1 MLFNSLRRKARWLR
15 GRRCVP
21 PPPSPVRFPVK
32 SLRQLGFF
40 VAHKRRNFY
49 VLYPERGQPVPL
61 SIWRGRKGVVVC
73 PEAGSERWF
82 VPFAQGDASFLGA
95 AIRQGRLYVL
105 WDV

>member
-1 MLFNSLRRKARWLR
+1 MLFRSLRRKARWLR

-40 VAHKRRNFY
+40 AEHKRRNFY
-49 VLYPERGQPVPL
+49 VLYPEHGQPVPL
-61 SIWRGRKGVVVC
+61 SIWPGKKGVVAC
-73 PEAGSERWF
+73 SEAGSERRF
-82 VPFAQGDASFLGA
+82 VPLAQGDASFLGV
-95 AIRQGRLYVL
+95 AIRQRRLYVL

>member
-1 MLFNSLRRKARWLR
+1 MLFSSLRRKARWLR

-21 PPPSPVRFPVK
+21 PPRSPVRFPVK

-61 SIWRGRKGVVVC
+61 SIWRGKDGFAVC
-73 PEAGSERWF
+73 SESGSGRSF
-82 VPFAQGDASFLGA
+82 VPFAQGEASFLGA

>member
-1 MLFNSLRRKARWLR
+1 MLLTSLRRKARWLR

-21 PPPSPVRFPVK
+21 PPPSPMRFPVK

-40 VAHKRRNFY
+40 VAHKRRHFY

-61 SIWRGRKGVVVC
+61 SVWHAKEGFAVC
-73 PEAGSERWF
+73 AECGTSRRF
-82 VPFAQGDASFLGA
+82 VPFAQGEASFLGA
-95 AIRQGRLYVL
+95 AIRRRRLYVL

>member
-1 MLFNSLRRKARWLR
+1 MFPFLRNKLGWLR

-21 PPPSPVRFPVK
+21 PPPSRMRFPVK
-32 SLRQLGFF
+32 SRAGGGFF

-61 SIWRGRKGVVVC
+61 SLWPAKDGLAMC
-73 PEAGSERWF
+73 PEFGRSRRF
-82 VPFAQGDASFLGA
+82 VPFAQGDASVLGA

>member
-1 MLFNSLRRKARWLR
+1 MLFTFLRNRLGWLR
-15 GRRCVP
+15 GRRCAP
-21 PPPSPVRFPVK
+21 PLPSPVHFPVK

-40 VAHKRRNFY
+40 AAHKRRNFY

-61 SIWRGRKGVVVC
+61 SIWRGKGGFVVC
-73 PEAGSERWF
+73 PELGRERWF
-82 VPFAQGDASFLGA
+82 VPFGQGEASFLGA

>member
-1 MLFNSLRRKARWLR
+1 MLLPFLRNKPGWLR
-15 GRRCVP
+15 GRRCMP
-21 PPPSPVRFPVK
+21 PPPSPMRFPVK

-49 VLYPERGQPVPL
+49 VLYPERGQPAPL
-61 SIWRGRKGVVVC
+61 SIWPARDGLAVC
-73 PEAGSERWF
+73 CEFGGPRRF
-82 VPFAQGDASFLGA
+82 VPFAQGEASILGA